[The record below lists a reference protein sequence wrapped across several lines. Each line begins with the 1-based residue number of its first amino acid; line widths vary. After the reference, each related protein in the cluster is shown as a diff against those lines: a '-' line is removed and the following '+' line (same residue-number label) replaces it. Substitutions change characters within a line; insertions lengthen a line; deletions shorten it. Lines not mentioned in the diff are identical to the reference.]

1 MKFEFI
7 ILSVT
12 AFIIYNTYHDNYYS
26 KQITVNHKYF
36 KMISYGF
43 IGLSLYIFFKR
54 KPDNKKT
61 MVSLLTDIVKYMPID
76 KKASNMFFDISN
88 MGMKPDNNVGLYSN
102 NLIGGNQRM
111 MTSGAVPPNMTGGGR
126 ATKRSVSE
134 TKKKFVAS
142 KQNWKCNKC
151 NVMLDATFEID
162 HIVDLQYGGSN
173 EVSNLVALCRN
184 CHGTKTMQ
192 KFL

>member
-1 MKFEFI
+1 MKFEFL
-7 ILSVT
+7 ILSATV
-12 AFIIYNTYHDNYYS
+12 FIIYNTYHDNYYS
-26 KQITVNHKYF
+26 KNFSFNHKYF
-36 KMISYGF
+36 KMTSYGF

-54 KPDNKKT
+54 KPTNKQS
-61 MVSLLTDIVKYMPID
+61 MVSLLTDVVKFMPID
-76 KKASNMFFDISN
+76 KNASNMFFDIST
-88 MGMKPDNNVGLYSN
+88 MGMKPNNDISLQSN
-102 NLIGGNQRM
+102 NLIPQHQRM
-111 MTSGAVPPNMTGGGR
+111 MNSGAVPHNIVGGGR

-142 KQNWKCNKC
+142 KQQWNKC
-151 NVMLDATFEID
+151 GMMLDATFEID

-184 CHGTKTMQ
+184 CHGSKTMQ

>member
-7 ILSVT
+7 ILTAT
-12 AFIIYNTYHDNYYS
+12 AFIIYNTYYDNYYS
-26 KQITVNHKYF
+26 KRFSFNQKYF

-54 KPDNKKT
+54 KPDNKQT
-61 MVSLLTDIVKYMPID
+61 MVALLTDVVKYMPID
-76 KKASNMFFDISN
+76 KNASNMFFDIST
-88 MGMKPDNNVGLYSN
+88 MGMKSNNDLGLQSN
-102 NLIGGNQRM
+102 NLISQDQRM
-111 MTSGAVPPNMTGGGR
+111 MTSGAVPPNMSGGGR
-126 ATKRSVSE
+126 PTKRSVSE

-142 KQNWKCNKC
+142 KQQWKCNKC
-151 NVMLDATFEID
+151 SMMLDATFEID

>member
-1 MKFEFI
+1 
-7 ILSVT
+7 
-12 AFIIYNTYHDNYYS
+12 
-26 KQITVNHKYF
+26 
-36 KMISYGF
+36 
-43 IGLSLYIFFKR
+43 
-54 KPDNKKT
+54 
-61 MVSLLTDIVKYMPID
+61 
-76 KKASNMFFDISN
+76 
-88 MGMKPDNNVGLYSN
+88 
-102 NLIGGNQRM
+102 M
-111 MTSGAVPPNMTGGGR
+111 MNSGAVPHNIIGGGR

-142 KQNWKCNKC
+142 KQQWKCNKC
-151 NVMLDATFEID
+151 GTMLDATFEID

>member
-7 ILSVT
+7 ILLVT
-12 AFIIYNTYHDNYYS
+12 GFIIYNTYYDGHYTKMFS
-26 KQITVNHKYF
+26 FGQKYV

-43 IGLSLYIFFKR
+43 VGLSLYIFFKK
-54 KPDNKKT
+54 KPSNKQT
-61 MVSLLTDIVKYMPID
+61 MVSLVHDIIRYMPID
-76 KKASNMFFDISN
+76 KDTSKMYFDLSN
-88 MGMKPDNNVGLYSN
+88 MGMNNSENTLNSAH
-102 NLIGGNQRM
+102 LIPQHKRM
-111 MTSGAVPPNMTGGGR
+111 MTSGAIPPNVFGSKP
-126 ATKRSVSE
+126 TKRSVSE

-142 KQNWKCNKC
+142 RQHWKCNKC
-151 NVMLDATFEID
+151 SDMLEATFEVD

-184 CHGTKTMQ
+184 CHGNKTMQ

>member
-1 MKFEFI
+1 
-7 ILSVT
+7 
-12 AFIIYNTYHDNYYS
+12 
-26 KQITVNHKYF
+26 
-36 KMISYGF
+36 
-43 IGLSLYIFFKR
+43 
-54 KPDNKKT
+54 
-61 MVSLLTDIVKYMPID
+61 MVALLTDVVKYMPID
-76 KKASNMFFDISN
+76 KNASNMFFDIST
-88 MGMKPDNNVGLYSN
+88 MGMNQNNDTGLQSN
-102 NLIGGNQRM
+102 NLIPQHQRM
-111 MTSGAVPPNMTGGGR
+111 MTSGAVPPNMSGGGR

-142 KQNWKCNKC
+142 KQQWKCNKC
-151 NVMLDATFEID
+151 SMMLDATFEID

>member
-7 ILSVT
+7 ILTAT
-12 AFIIYNTYHDNYYS
+12 AFIIYNTYYDNYYS
-26 KQITVNHKYF
+26 KKFSFNHKYF

-54 KPDNKKT
+54 KPDNKQT
-61 MVSLLTDIVKYMPID
+61 MVALLTDVVKYMPID
-76 KKASNMFFDISN
+76 KNASNMFFDIST
-88 MGMKPDNNVGLYSN
+88 MGMKPNNDLGLQSN
-102 NLIGGNQRM
+102 NLISGQQRM
-111 MTSGAVPPNMTGGGR
+111 MTSGAVPPNLVGGGH

-142 KQNWKCNKC
+142 KQQWKCNKC
-151 NVMLDATFEID
+151 SMMLDATFEID